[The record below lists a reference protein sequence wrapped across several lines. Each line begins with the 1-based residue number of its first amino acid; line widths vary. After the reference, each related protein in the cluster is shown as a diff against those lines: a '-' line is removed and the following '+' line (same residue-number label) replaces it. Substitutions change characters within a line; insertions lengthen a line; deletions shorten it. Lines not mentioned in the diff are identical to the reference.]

1 MVVDVVEM
9 RNHTVVCTRGYI
21 CWRVWLLGKVRM
33 VSLVRVICVA
43 VWGIGWWLVLAHKIG
58 LFSYHIP
65 H

>member
-33 VSLVRVICVA
+33 VSPVRVICV
-43 VWGIGWWLVLAHKIG
+43 VV
-58 LFSYHIP
+58 
-65 H
+65 